1 MNTMSF
7 DTLAAAKRIE
17 AAGLPRATAEALV
30 GEIVAAQ
37 TELFTKADG
46 AALEARLEAKI
57 EGSIGATRYQLVLA
71 MRGIVG
77 FADGILFFA
86 LHK

>member
-17 AAGLPRATAEALV
+17 AAGLPRATAEAVV
-30 GEIVAAQ
+30 GEIVASQ

-46 AALEARLEAKI
+46 VALEARIDIKF
-57 EGSIGATRYQLVLA
+57 GAMRYQLVLA
-71 MRGIVG
+71 MLGIVG
-77 FADGILFFA
+77 FADGNLFFA
-86 LHK
+86 LHR

>member
-46 AALEARLEAKI
+46 AALEARIEAKI
-57 EGSIGATRYQLVLA
+57 EASIGATRYQLVLA
-71 MRGIVG
+71 MLGIVG